1 MHAFAI
7 ACKAVEG
14 RRLDA
19 GECPDILSA
28 NLYTPRLSMANN
40 AVRAIFFELEYS
52 CLNVCACVCVSSLV
66 TNSPSLVQ
74 DADLHT
80 ASIGRTTS

>member
-1 MHAFAI
+1 
-7 ACKAVEG
+7 VEG

-40 AVRAIFFELEYS
+40 AVRAIFFELGYS
-52 CLNVCACVCVSSLV
+52 CLNVCVESLI
-66 TNSPSLVQ
+66 SLCAFGQGQ
-74 DADLHT
+74 DA
-80 ASIGRTTS
+80 R